1 MKNVEI
7 VDGAL
12 NRRFEIYAVDDGV
25 FAQLFTGLDEDY
37 VEDLSEDMRRIA
49 LPTLIVW
56 GAEDHIT
63 PPDEAERLHS
73 LVSTSKL
80 VTFPNAGHFVHQE
93 FPREVAAAIKQFV

>member
-1 MKNVEI
+1 
-7 VDGAL
+7 
-12 NRRFEIYAVDDGV
+12 
-25 FAQLFTGLDEDY
+25 
-37 VEDLSEDMRRIA
+37 MRRIA